1 MFLPDLI
8 FFCLSP
14 LTEDRKFM
22 NDTRTAPSDA
32 VGFDFL
38 WAALTQRARWIAAG
52 IVVGL
57 IAAAVYLVV
66 TPRNYVASTQVNV
79 AAVSAD
85 PLVGDK
91 APSALVDFST
101 ELQIARSAEVA
112 HAAQDSLGDGWTT
125 EELQGVEAS
134 GDAEGTVVTL
144 TYSHPDRDRAVA
156 GADALATAYLD
167 QRVELTRTRF
177 EDTLTALDEA
187 IKNYQ
192 TDYAASIS
200 SEQRQLLSQRLSSL
214 RERRTQL
221 AYASFDAGTVLS
233 FAEDNPVYRSPSTLK
248 YLLVGALGG
257 LVLGVVLS
265 LLAYA
270 WMRRP
275 RSTADLERVFHAPV
289 FIGVGPAG
297 DAQRWDLAAAQ
308 AAHATRAA
316 QGVTVLRDGDDA
328 ETVAAADAVTH
339 ATGAQMLA
347 ADTHRAER
355 LAAVQ
360 QGTDVLLVGPVRWTT
375 TQCAEL
381 QRDLASVGVTLRG
394 IITTAAKH

>member
-1 MFLPDLI
+1 
-8 FFCLSP
+8 
-14 LTEDRKFM
+14 M

-91 APSALVDFST
+91 APSTLVDFST

-381 QRDLASVGVTLRG
+381 QRDLASVGVTLCG

>member
-1 MFLPDLI
+1 
-8 FFCLSP
+8 
-14 LTEDRKFM
+14 M

-91 APSALVDFST
+91 APSMLVDFST

-200 SEQRQLLSQRLSSL
+200 SKQRQLLSQRLSSL

>member
-1 MFLPDLI
+1 
-8 FFCLSP
+8 
-14 LTEDRKFM
+14 M
-22 NDTRTAPSDA
+22 NDTRNAPSDA
-32 VGFDFL
+32 VGFDVL
-38 WAALTQRARWIAAG
+38 WAALTQRPRWIAVG
-52 IVVGL
+52 IVAGL

-66 TPRNYVASTQVNV
+66 TPCNYVASTQVNV

-91 APSALVDFST
+91 APSTLVDFST
-101 ELQIARSAEVA
+101 ELQIAKSAETA
-112 HAAQDSLGDGWTT
+112 RAAKEKLGEDWTT

-144 TYSHPDRDRAVA
+144 TYANPDEDRAIV
-156 GADALATAYLD
+156 GADALATAYLS
-167 QRVELTRTRF
+167 QRVSLTRARV
-177 EDTLTALDEA
+177 EDTKASLDEA
-187 IKNYQ
+187 IARSQEDFGTSTNVVQK
-192 TDYAASIS
+192 DI
-200 SEQRQLLSQRLSSL
+200 LSQRLATL
-214 RERRTQL
+214 RDRRAAL
-221 AYASFDAGTVLS
+221 SYVSFDAGSVI
-233 FAEDNPVYRSPSTLK
+233 AAAGDNPVYRSPSPVK
-248 YLLVGALGG
+248 FLLAGALGG
-257 LVLGVVLS
+257 LVFGVVLA
-265 LLAYA
+265 LLAYT

-275 RSTADLERVFHAPV
+275 RSIADLERVFHAPV
-289 FIGVGPAG
+289 FIGVGAAG

-308 AAHATRAA
+308 AAHATRGA
-316 QGVTVLRDGDDA
+316 QGVTVLRDGEDA

-347 ADTHRAER
+347 ADAHRAER